1 MEKQKLVA
9 QLVKNI
15 LRAKKKTPI
24 EFIKPLT
31 KGMRRAVRKGLRSR
45 GRMDLVELT
54 LVNYKHNHQVVLEF
68 QARLAQLAERVYA
81 DAAYDRAYGTFD
93 GRLLNGKRVQA

>member
-45 GRMDLVELT
+45 GRMDLVEQTLT
-54 LVNYKHNHQVVLEF
+54 ATRPYVIQMTQQTN
-68 QARLAQLAERVYA
+68 
-81 DAAYDRAYGTFD
+81 AAYDRAYGTFD